1 MNIFRHTKYFELP
14 LALMLTPD
22 KVDALIIFKRT
33 ALVTHQNLVR
43 YSTNYRT
50 SQKTPFVYYFFVCV
64 LVDFV

>member
-22 KVDALIIFKRT
+22 KVDALIILREQLF
-33 ALVTHQNLVR
+33 VTHQNLVR

-50 SQKTPFVYYFFVCV
+50 SQKRPFVLLFLFVYW
-64 LVDFV
+64 